1 MRAQMAAFRSALEAF
16 ALAHR
21 AAIRADPAFRARFH
35 AMCASCGVD
44 PLCSNK
50 GAWNRLLG
58 FGDFYYEL
66 AVQAAEACLASRPLN
81 GGLLELSSL
90 HQHVS
95 VRGCGWAGGAAAG
108 ESGGRPQGAARLQAC
123 ASRRA
128 CACLLGRH
136 PKLAK
141 PTRTRAA
148 AAARLRRR
156 PRV

>member
-81 GGLLELSSL
+81 GGLLELRSL

-95 VRGCGWAGGAAAG
+95 VRGCGWAGGAAG
-108 ESGGRPQGAARLQAC
+108 
-123 ASRRA
+123 
-128 CACLLGRH
+128 LGV
-136 PKLAK
+136 
-141 PTRTRAA
+141 
-148 AAARLRRR
+148 RRR
-156 PRV
+156 GRVEAGPKGRGQAAGVRQPPRLSLPARPPSQTS